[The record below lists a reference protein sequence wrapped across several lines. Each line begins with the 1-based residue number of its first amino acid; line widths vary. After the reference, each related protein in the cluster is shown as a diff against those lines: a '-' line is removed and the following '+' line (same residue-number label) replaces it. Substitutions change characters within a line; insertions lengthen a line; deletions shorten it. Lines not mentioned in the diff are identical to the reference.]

1 MFMLCDRNTRT
12 GQSIISNQLPWL
24 FFINH
29 HLTSTLRFDSF
40 SSASATGTFVNP
52 YRDTSAE
59 PAPGRIKYMIST
71 RAVQSCESP
80 PAGQSW
86 HKGKMTKT
94 DWLMRFRR
102 CRSIDT
108 LETVYEH
115 LKYKGDSKEEFA
127 INSAYDHRKA
137 ELTMGKLFDR
147 VPPHVWK
154 FVKWETAWSSSK
166 ILPVTDGAN
175 TNSLCARRQ
184 LNKPQAR

>member
-1 MFMLCDRNTRT
+1 
-12 GQSIISNQLPWL
+12 
-24 FFINH
+24 
-29 HLTSTLRFDSF
+29 
-40 SSASATGTFVNP
+40 
-52 YRDTSAE
+52 
-59 PAPGRIKYMIST
+59 
-71 RAVQSCESP
+71 VQSCESP
-80 PAGQSW
+80 PAGQNW

-108 LETVYEH
+108 LEAVYEH

-154 FVKWETAWSSSK
+154 FVK
-166 ILPVTDGAN
+166 
-175 TNSLCARRQ
+175 
-184 LNKPQAR
+184 